1 MRLWILIFL
10 FLIVNATIAAPLP
23 YPIKPIRLVSPY
35 PPGGFNDILSRLVG
49 QKLSEK
55 WAHPV
60 VIDNRPGANMIV
72 GTNVVAKSPADGY
85 TLLMSAVPHVINP
98 ALYKLPFDPIKD
110 FTPIIDI
117 VSVPSLLVVH
127 PSVPVSSVRELINFA
142 KSNPDKLT
150 FASVGSGSSMHLAG
164 EMFKLMAG
172 INMVHVPYKGAAP
185 AITDL
190 IAGRSL
196 VYFGNI
202 VSVMPQVK
210 NNRLRAL
217 ATTELKRSSAAPELP
232 TIAESGVPNYSAG
245 SWYGLMGPAGMEK
258 NIINKINHEV
268 IELTK
273 MADVKERFLKDG
285 AETVAS
291 TPQEFLET
299 IKIDIEKWG
308 KVVAATGARVD

>member
-1 MRLWILIFL
+1 
-10 FLIVNATIAAPLP
+10 
-23 YPIKPIRLVSPY
+23 
-35 PPGGFNDILSRLVG
+35 
-49 QKLSEK
+49 
-55 WAHPV
+55 
-60 VIDNRPGANMIV
+60 
-72 GTNVVAKSPADGY
+72 
-85 TLLMSAVPHVINP
+85 
-98 ALYKLPFDPIKD
+98 
-110 FTPIIDI
+110 
-117 VSVPSLLVVH
+117 
-127 PSVPVSSVRELINFA
+127 
-142 KSNPDKLT
+142 
-150 FASVGSGSSMHLAG
+150 MHLAG